1 MYVRSAKE
9 YDTSKS
15 VYMMYVN
22 MIWRFFFVF
31 INDIY
36 REYIYKIKVMNYTER
51 AIKVLKAK
59 SLSERYI

>member
-22 MIWRFFFVF
+22 MIWRFFLVF

-36 REYIYKIKVMNYTER
+36 REYIYKIEVMNYTER

-59 SLSERYI
+59 SLSERDI